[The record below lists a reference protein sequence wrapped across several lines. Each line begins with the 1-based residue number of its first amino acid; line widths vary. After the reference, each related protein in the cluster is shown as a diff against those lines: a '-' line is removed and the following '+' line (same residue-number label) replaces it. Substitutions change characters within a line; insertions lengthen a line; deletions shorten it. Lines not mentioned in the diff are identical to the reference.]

1 MQINLNTF
9 YFDGLTPEAKVIAI
23 ENNRYIDV
31 SDSFWHESLSENTL
45 DIALGILGFEC
56 LTYSFD
62 VYRYAEITTA
72 RFHYNKGM
80 IKKLKDEFPKWTAM
94 HEVAEELQALCKRYF
109 YAYSFDIKSGRT
121 CGFEHKKWGADWQHD
136 VSPFESAIDEVM
148 KKLNDVL
155 LASFK
160 EDYEHLTSDEAVIE
174 SITSNEMM
182 FFENGSSHYTL
193 NAA

>member
-1 MQINLNTF
+1 
-9 YFDGLTPEAKVIAI
+9 
-23 ENNRYIDV
+23 
-31 SDSFWHESLSENTL
+31 
-45 DIALGILGFEC
+45 
-56 LTYSFD
+56 
-62 VYRYAEITTA
+62 
-72 RFHYNKGM
+72 M
-80 IKKLKDEFPKWTAM
+80 IKKLKDEFPKWTDM

-121 CGFEHKKWGADWQHD
+121 CGFEHKQWGADWQHD